1 MFWNKSDITFNN
13 CACFPDSLRCL
24 IFAPSG
30 SGKTSLVLTLLTGFC
45 EKHNQDYLEFKKLV
59 ICSPSI
65 EAEQYQMFIKAIQ
78 NGFTKNNIRVMFEQ
92 QDEINDFQQLLH
104 DFKRPQTIELKTYT
118 DSENLPPIQKLS
130 KSLVILDDCLT
141 QTQNRIYELFT
152 RGRPLGIQ
160 TIYISQ
166 SFYNCHKRLI
176 RDQCNF
182 FIFFETSYRDMK
194 SIYQHIAGNI
204 FENETEFYNF
214 CKNIWCERYR
224 YITINR
230 ETKEVSDSLNNMYG
244 KDLNTYGKDL
254 NTYRKDLNT
263 YGSGLTL
270 EQLGQQQLKAYKSS
284 KCQLEKNKSNQK

>member
-30 SGKTSLVLTLLTGFC
+30 SGKTSLVLKLLTGFC

-118 DSENLPPIQKLS
+118 DSENLPPIQQLS

-141 QTQNRIYELFT
+141 
-152 RGRPLGIQ
+152 
-160 TIYISQ
+160 
-166 SFYNCHKRLI
+166 
-176 RDQCNF
+176 
-182 FIFFETSYRDMK
+182 
-194 SIYQHIAGNI
+194 
-204 FENETEFYNF
+204 
-214 CKNIWCERYR
+214 
-224 YITINR
+224 
-230 ETKEVSDSLNNMYG
+230 
-244 KDLNTYGKDL
+244 
-254 NTYRKDLNT
+254 
-263 YGSGLTL
+263 
-270 EQLGQQQLKAYKSS
+270 
-284 KCQLEKNKSNQK
+284 